1 MSFIQ
6 IGGEN
11 IFFSHSTSSDNNS
24 LLLIHGSGG
33 SHRHWHESL
42 RNLPG
47 INVYGLDLP
56 GHAQSG
62 GQGRRRVE
70 DYADFIESFVSELK
84 LSHVALAG
92 HSLGGAIA
100 QMLALGSPKWLACLI
115 LVGTGARL
123 RVAPAII
130 DGLLNDFQNT
140 IALICNYAFGP
151 SACASLIQTGREDFL
166 KNIPEVIHGDFSAC
180 NQFDLMEKVSR
191 ITAPTLIISGAADRL
206 TPVKYGEYLHQHIPG
221 AKFSVIDD
229 AGHLMGLEKP
239 EIFVRVI
246 SEFLF
251 RKIGAS

>member
-1 MSFIQ
+1 MPFIK

-11 IFFSHSTSSDNNS
+11 IFFSHSKSDSNDA

-56 GHAQSG
+56 GHGQSG
-62 GQGRRRVE
+62 GQGRKHVE

-84 LSHVALAG
+84 LHRVTLAG

-100 QMLALGSPKWLACLI
+100 QMLALRSPKWLSCLI

-123 RVAPAII
+123 RVSPAII
-130 DGLLNDFQNT
+130 DGLLNDFPNT
-140 IALICNYAFGP
+140 IDLICDYAFGP
-151 SACASLIQTGREDFL
+151 SASASLIQAGRADFL
-166 KNIPEVIHGDFSAC
+166 KNMPEVIHGDFSAC
-180 NQFDLMEKVSR
+180 NQFDLMEKVSE
-191 ITAPTLIISGAADRL
+191 ITFPALVVSGSADRL
-206 TPVKYGEYLHQHIPG
+206 TPVKYGEFLYRKIPG
-221 AKFSVIDD
+221 ANFSVIDD

-239 EIFVRVI
+239 EIFVREI
-246 SEFLF
+246 KGFLF
-251 RKIGAS
+251 KDFQN